1 IAAVTQ
7 LSIPPLIKTTA
18 FNLSE
23 FWSIYF
29 APGRSRDWILI
40 GLARK
45 SQRVRPPAHS
55 RPICTCE
62 SAVGGGQGGRH
73 RESSGPG
80 SRRAG
85 RRAMVKRER
94 DSASRAAFQ
103 DRSVWTSR
111 SRIATK

>member
-1 IAAVTQ
+1 MAAVTQ

-29 APGRSRDWILI
+29 APGWSRARILI

-45 SQRVRPPAHS
+45 SQRVRPPSHS
-55 RPICTCE
+55 RPKCTCE
-62 SAVGGGQGGRH
+62 SAVGGEQAGRH

-80 SRRAG
+80 PQPAG
-85 RRAMVKRER
+85 RHAMVKRER
-94 DSASRAAFQ
+94 DSASHAAFQ
-103 DRSVWTSR
+103 DR
-111 SRIATK
+111 